1 MVYMK
6 KLITIILTLFFS
18 GMLALTLTARLI
30 HNKTLC
36 RVKITEVKK
45 QDFICKF
52 IDEHGKEYTTQ
63 RRAIGIP
70 KNFFDNDIYIVEE
83 IEVYGEK
90 RKCAAKVELSVQ
102 NDYYSDDYCAV
113 DFGLSVGDNIITYN
127 PRLYDG
133 CEIVIS

>member
-1 MVYMK
+1 MNK
-6 KLITIILTLFFS
+6 IITIILTLFFA

-30 HNKTLC
+30 HNKTLFH
-36 RVKITEVKK
+36 VKITEVKK

-52 IDEHGKEYTTQ
+52 IDEHGKECTTQ

-70 KNFFDNDIYIVEE
+70 KNFFDNEIYIVKE

-113 DFGLSVGDNIITYN
+113 AFGLSAGDNIITYDS
-127 PRLYDG
+127 RLYDG